1 MADLICRRG
10 DTFSRTLNVKDANGA
25 LINCTGYVIA
35 FTARK
40 QPASTDVTTDTDAV
54 ITGTIAGQA
63 TGIHT
68 LTLSTAQTTVDP
80 YIYLA
85 DIQVRKNDGTIH
97 SSRALTFEVTA
108 DITRGA

>member
-1 MADLICRRG
+1 
-10 DTFSRTLNVKDANGA
+10 VKDANGA
-25 LINCTGYVIA
+25 LINCTGYVLA

-40 QPASTDVTTDTDAV
+40 QPAATSTTTDTDAT

-63 TGIHT
+63 SGIHT
-68 LTLSTAQTTVDP
+68 LTLSAAQMTVDP

-85 DIQVRKNDGTIH
+85 DIQVKKNDGTIH
-97 SSRALTFEVTA
+97 SSRALTLEVTA